1 MATYEAGQARVIR
14 ELVARYVEV
23 LRYDKAAG
31 RLGDKARLGIF
42 PPDMQEDVRDAA
54 DNPPELLRL
63 VADHIAGMTDGY
75 AIRLHARLT
84 GVGIGSFNEF
94 V

>member
-1 MATYEAGQARVIR
+1 VISG
-14 ELVARYVEV
+14 LVEQFVAPLQFDTV
-23 LRYDKAAG
+23 KG
-31 RLGDKARLGIF
+31 KLGDKAQLGIF
-42 PPDMQEDVRDAA
+42 PADMQEALKAA
-54 DNPPELLRL
+54 GDDPPELLRL